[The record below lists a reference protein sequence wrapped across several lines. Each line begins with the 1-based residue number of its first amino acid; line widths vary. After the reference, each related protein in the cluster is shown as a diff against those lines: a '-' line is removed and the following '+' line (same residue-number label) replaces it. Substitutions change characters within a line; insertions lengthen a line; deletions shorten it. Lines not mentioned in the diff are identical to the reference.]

1 MEVLGMVKK
10 KFFKTNEECE
20 VTFEINNTDANDVT
34 LVGEF
39 NGWAPVTMKSTKNG
53 PFRTKVRL
61 PKDGRYQ
68 FRYLVDGQTWLNDEA
83 ADAYWPN
90 EHGTDNSVV
99 FTFSEN

>member
-1 MEVLGMVKK
+1 MVKK
-10 KFFKTNEECE
+10 KFFKTSEECE
-20 VTFEINNTDANDVT
+20 VTFEVNNEDVQEVV

-39 NGWAPVTMKSTKNG
+39 NGWTPVAMKPAKNG
-53 PFRTKVRL
+53 PFRTKIRL

-68 FRYLVDGQTWLNDEA
+68 FRYLADGQNWLNDEA

-90 EHGTDNSVV
+90 EHGSENSVI